1 MSIFE
6 TCKNNCC
13 VAMPPKTKIIR
24 HRGLQCPFNSS
35 QYISIFL
42 HILTTLS
49 FVAFA
54 TTTTS
59 TSSLFVSILIFSTL
73 TICIV
78 SAWLFTSWVDSSLTP
93 NRCERCFCG
102 TLYCF
107 KRAQLKTRY
116 CAVSKKKVP
125 EMDHYC
131 VWMNTAIGSRNYTSF
146 FLVALFSTLLLWF
159 QMVISIFGFTNSNA
173 TTITL
178 ISSVVQF
185 ICAAGLAAPYTTLLF
200 FHLHLIAKQI
210 STFDYLMQQA
220 KVRAA
225 KRKAMKAEKTTNTE
239 TSPTT
244 VEIKKSK
251 IVTVDNEKST
261 TSTSTYET

>member
-1 MSIFE
+1 
-6 TCKNNCC
+6 
-13 VAMPPKTKIIR
+13 
-24 HRGLQCPFNSS
+24 
-35 QYISIFL
+35 
-42 HILTTLS
+42 
-49 FVAFA
+49 
-54 TTTTS
+54 
-59 TSSLFVSILIFSTL
+59 
-73 TICIV
+73 
-78 SAWLFTSWVDSSLTP
+78 
-93 NRCERCFCG
+93 
-102 TLYCF
+102 
-107 KRAQLKTRY
+107 
-116 CAVSKKKVP
+116 
-125 EMDHYC
+125 MDHYC

-239 TSPTT
+239 TSPTI